1 MQGES
6 KITQYTNDASKKLL
20 DKQRKESGYE
30 GENK

>member
-6 KITQYTNDASKKLL
+6 KITQYTNDAI
-20 DKQRKESGYE
+20 RNFWINREESGYE